1 MGVDGDKCGPGT
13 FVVDARLEG
22 AGEVLQIPVIKPKTL
37 KRLLAGVGPRPPLLG
52 APCTPTTDDTLELLL
67 QRLGSLLGKDPSK
80 WEQTGDP
87 KTDVSL
93 TEDGTKRIITKTGVY
108 SGTELHMWAVP
119 PYFDDR
125 LPVRGDR
132 PDLSFNVQRREIAAT
147 EEWQEA
153 AG

>member
-1 MGVDGDKCGPGT
+1 M
-13 FVVDARLEG
+13 
-22 AGEVLQIPVIKPKTL
+22 
-37 KRLLAGVGPRPPLLG
+37 
-52 APCTPTTDDTLELLL
+52 
-67 QRLGSLLGKDPSK
+67 
-80 WEQTGDP
+80 
-87 KTDVSL
+87 SL

-147 EEWQEA
+147 EEWQEVRWGAGDGRQRLTRGFLLGQA